1 VSEQAAGRTTTAQTG
16 TSMSEATRCS
26 FWKRRRARLV
36 TSRTQPSP
44 VDGSIPNGMSE
55 SPDLPVQA
63 LQARLRA
70 FAAARD
76 WDQFHTPKNLAM
88 ALAGEAGELLELLQW
103 LTPEQTA
110 EIARD
115 AYQKGRVSEELGDVL
130 IYALRIADVLNV
142 DIAKIQANE
151 SRYPANTVRGSAAK
165 YYQRARQRSEERA

>member
-1 VSEQAAGRTTTAQTG
+1 
-16 TSMSEATRCS
+16 
-26 FWKRRRARLV
+26 
-36 TSRTQPSP
+36 
-44 VDGSIPNGMSE
+44 MSE

-76 WDQFHTPKNLAM
+76 WEQFHTPKNLAM
-88 ALAGEAGELLELLQW
+88 ALAGEVVELMQW

-115 AYQKGRVSEELGDVL
+115 AYEKGRVAEELADVL

-142 DIAKIQANE
+142 DIRSALEAKIQANE
-151 SRYPANTVRGSAAK
+151 IRYPAETVRGSAAK
-165 YYQRARQRSEERA
+165 YYQ